1 MASKLPIEILEKIFR
16 NFLLVESTPYNNPS
30 NETNDYST
38 GDLYSC
44 LLVNWQWCEAV
55 IPLLWSDP
63 FRQSTSITKQHDK
76 ILDTYFQFLNYHERK
91 LIVQNNHY
99 HRNHYHNK
107 TSNTFFKKFLNGG
120 IPKMNMYTPNTMYD
134 YPFFAKHIDVGAM
147 ICVAKAWCA
156 RNRLPYRESAIVT
169 VILKLM
175 RRNGATIERLSG
187 PFRFTTRPEFLA
199 LFQQNPELEMWISSV
214 KSCHMV
220 WNDRNMD
227 RDAQK
232 QYTIATLSNHLECLD
247 LDMKGMQN
255 FTQKRKLATI
265 GATMRQF
272 HSLNQFIGRSCGG
285 DLNAIVRNLKL
296 SVSTLLDIE
305 FVDTNFKDSAPLNSL
320 LMFDN
325 LEVLTFRNCD
335 FLTLRVM
342 QPLMTVPYCHL
353 KQLRQVNFIYCH
365 DVSEHVRD
373 WAEEVN

>member
-1 MASKLPIEILEKIFR
+1 MASKLPIEILEKVFR
-16 NFLLVESTPYNNPS
+16 NFLQVESTPYNSQN
-30 NETNDYST
+30 NEYST
-38 GDLYSC
+38 GDLHSC
-44 LLVNWQWCEAV
+44 LLVNWQWCETV
-55 IPLLWSDP
+55 VPLLWSDP
-63 FRQSTSITKQHDK
+63 FRQSASIAKQHDK
-76 ILDTYFQFLNYHERK
+76 ILDTQ
-91 LIVQNNHY
+91 
-99 HRNHYHNK
+99 
-107 TSNTFFKKFLNGG
+107 G

-147 ICVAKAWCA
+147 IYVAKTWCV

-187 PFRFTTRPEFLA
+187 PFRFTTRPEFLS

-220 WNDRNMD
+220 WNDNMMIDRNV
-227 RDAQK
+227 QK
-232 QYTIATLSNHLECLD
+232 QYTMATLSNHLECLD
-247 LDMKGMQN
+247 LNMKGIQT
-255 FTQKRKLATI
+255 FTQKRNLATI

-285 DLNAIVRNLKL
+285 DLNAIVSNLKL
-296 SVSTLLDIE
+296 SASTLLDIE
-305 FVDTNFKDSAPLNSL
+305 FADTNFKDSAPLNSL
-320 LMFDN
+320 LIFDN

-342 QPLMTVPYCHL
+342 QPLMTVPFCHL
-353 KQLRQVNFIYCH
+353 KQLRQVNILHCH

-373 WAEEVN
+373 WADEVNRRSYYAC